1 MTMDGNRYFG
11 IKDGNGG
18 YDGLILQEF
27 KDGGLTLYYMSQTG
41 WIEDNR
47 LITDL
52 HDADTTTIAAA
63 TASDIA
69 QTRFHQP
76 LER

>member
-1 MTMDGNRYFG
+1 MTRDENRYFG
-11 IKDGNGG
+11 IKDGEDG
-18 YDGLILQEF
+18 YDGLIIQEF
-27 KDGGLTLYYMSQTG
+27 KNGGLTLGYMSQTG

-47 LITDL
+47 LNTDL
-52 HDADTTTIAAA
+52 RDADTTAIDAA
-63 TASDIA
+63 TASYIT

>member
-1 MTMDGNRYFG
+1 MTMDENRYLG
-11 IKDGNGG
+11 MKDGNGG
-18 YDGLILQEF
+18 YEGLILQEF
-27 KDGGLTLYYMSQTG
+27 KNGGLTLYYMSQTG
-41 WIEDNR
+41 EQNG

-52 HDADTTTIAAA
+52 HDTDTTAIDAA
-63 TASDIA
+63 TAGIA